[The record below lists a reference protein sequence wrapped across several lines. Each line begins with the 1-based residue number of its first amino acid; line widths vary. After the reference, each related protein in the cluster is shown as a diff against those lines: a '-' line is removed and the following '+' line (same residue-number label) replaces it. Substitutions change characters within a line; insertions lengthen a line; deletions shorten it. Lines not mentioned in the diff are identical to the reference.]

1 MKLDGKVAL
10 ITGATRGIG
19 LAIARRFA
27 AEGAKVVLNGRS
39 AELGRQLANAIIRE
53 GGQAVFAQGDVASAE
68 DVKAVFAAARSVMGE
83 VDVLVNNAAAYE
95 IRPFRETSQQQWD
108 RVFEVNVKGTFH
120 CCKEALEP
128 MIARKQGAILN
139 LTSIAAKTGGVLP
152 VAHYAA
158 SKAAVLCLT
167 KSLARQLAPFG
178 IRVNALCPGTIRT
191 AMTAAFAA
199 NKVSEIPLARLGE
212 SEEVAAA
219 ALFLCCDESSYIT
232 GEIMD
237 VNGGQLMD

>member
-1 MKLDGKVAL
+1 MKLDGRVAL

-27 AEGAKVVLNGRS
+27 AEGAKVVLNGRN
-39 AELGRQLANAIIRE
+39 AELGHQLADAIIRE
-53 GGQAVFAQGDVASAE
+53 GGRAVFAQGDVASAE
-68 DVKAVFAAARSVMGE
+68 DVKAVFAAARSSMGE

-95 IRPFRETSQQQWD
+95 IRPFRETSEQQWD

-178 IRVNALCPGTIRT
+178 IRVNAICPGTIRT

-199 NKVSEIPLARLGE
+199 NKVGEIPLARLGE